1 MAKEEGEGEERR
13 EREFPL
19 LGSEEIP
26 GLDLRHGNLG
36 KRETDGMEWNET
48 NPSINGLL

>member
-1 MAKEEGEGEERR
+1 MAKEEGEGEEIK

-19 LGSEEIP
+19 RGSEAIP
-26 GLDLRHGNLG
+26 GLGLRNGNLG
-36 KRETDGMEWNET
+36 KRETDGMDWNET

>member
-1 MAKEEGEGEERR
+1 MAKEEEERR

-19 LGSEEIP
+19 RGSEAIP
-26 GLDLRHGNLG
+26 GLGLRNGNLG
-36 KRETDGMEWNET
+36 KRETDGMDWNET